1 MAAKDFKTRYFEAL
15 QEMENPTKD
24 AKADVGKFSY
34 DYATLDMVFDVVK
47 PILSKHGLFLRQG
60 CYKDGDGWILR
71 TYIFDAT
78 EEMMVDERPL
88 IFGSDSQR
96 NGIVETYARRY
107 AVNCCMGLA
116 PVDSDAKETRG
127 AVQTTD
133 ALKNRIEKGIASLS
147 DIGVDATSIVNDFAG
162 WEVDMQIAT
171 NLLNVLTETY
181 RTSKAIQDKYPNT
194 EIKENK

>member
-1 MAAKDFKTRYFEAL
+1 MADKTFKERYFEAL
-15 QEMENPTKD
+15 QEMVNPTKD

-60 CYKDGDGWILR
+60 CYKDDDGWILR

-133 ALKNRIEKGIASLS
+133 ALRSRVEKGISALAEV
-147 DIGVDATSIVNDFAG
+147 GVDATKIVNDFSG

-181 RTSKAIQDKYPNT
+181 RNAKTVQGQFPNT
-194 EIKENK
+194 DIKED